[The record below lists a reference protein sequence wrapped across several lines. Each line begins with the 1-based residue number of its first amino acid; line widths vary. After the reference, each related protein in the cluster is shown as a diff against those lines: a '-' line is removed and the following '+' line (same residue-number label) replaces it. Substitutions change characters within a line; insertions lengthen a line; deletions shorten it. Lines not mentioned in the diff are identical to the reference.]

1 MSQEE
6 KNKAVVRRLIE
17 DCFNGRDLSLLT
29 ELTHPD
35 FVNHQDL
42 APVECKKG
50 PGVFEE
56 LYTKM
61 YESFPD
67 IKIHNHMLL
76 SDGDNVIIY
85 DTISGTNTGS
95 LYDGRPPTG
104 NRVEFAALNILR
116 LEDGK
121 VIERWGL
128 TDELTMMKQ
137 LGLIDFR

>member
-6 KNKAVVRRLIE
+6 KNRTVVRWLIE
-17 DCFNGRDLSLLT
+17 DCFNGRELSLLP
-29 ELTHPD
+29 ELMHPE
-35 FVNHQDL
+35 FVNHQEP

-50 PGVFEE
+50 PGVFKE

-76 SDGDNVIIY
+76 SDGDKVIIY
-85 DTISGTNTGS
+85 DTISGTNTGPLS
-95 LYDGRPPTG
+95 DGRPPTG

-116 LEDGK
+116 LAGGQ

-137 LGLIDFR
+137 LGLTEFK